1 MKRTPKQDQIQEQV
15 EPILEKLERIEGQ
28 GRSRYEIFS
37 DWVDLMLYSLE
48 GNDESYL
55 EIVEKYNNG
64 LSQGRRPIDLY
75 GQAFGELKRGLTE
88 TNIDLLGVVYEKF
101 GMDSDSFG
109 QYFTPHNIC
118 DMKAAMI
125 LDIDETRESIL
136 TIADPASGSGRLLI
150 SVVQKIPSGVDS
162 VFYAQDKDSDCAKMT
177 ALNMYFFDM
186 DGYAV
191 HGDSLKTEKYRVWQ
205 IRSTTRSSMIREL
218 EKNEFPEMDRGA
230 LEEN

>member
-1 MKRTPKQDQIQEQV
+1 MKRTPKQGQIQEQV
-15 EPILEKLERIEGQ
+15 EPILDKLERIEGQ
-28 GRSRYEIFS
+28 GLSRYEIFS

-55 EIVEKYNNG
+55 EIVEKYDNG
-64 LSQGRRPIDLY
+64 QPQGRRPIDLY
-75 GQAFGELKRGLTE
+75 GQAFGELKRGLAE
-88 TNIDLLGVVYEKF
+88 TNIDLLGVVYEKI
-101 GMDSDSFG
+101 GMDSNSFG

-118 DMKAAMI
+118 DTKAAMI

-150 SVVQKIPSGVDS
+150 SVAQKIPSGVDS

-177 ALNMYFFDM
+177 ALNIYFFDM

-205 IRSTTRSSMIREL
+205 IRSTTHSSMIREL
-218 EKNEFPEMDRGA
+218 GKNEFSEMDRRA

>member
-1 MKRTPKQDQIQEQV
+1 MERTPKHDQIQEQV
-15 EPILEKLERIEGQ
+15 EPILDKLERIESQ
-28 GRSRYEIFS
+28 GLSRYEIFS

-55 EIVEKYNNG
+55 EIVEKYDNDQP
-64 LSQGRRPIDLY
+64 QGRRPVDLY
-75 GQAFGELKRGLTE
+75 VQAFGELQRGLVE
-88 TNIDLLGVVYEKF
+88 SNRDLLGVVYEEL
-101 GMDSDSFG
+101 GMDSNSFG

-118 DMKAAMI
+118 DTKAAMI
-125 LDIDETRESIL
+125 VDVDETRDSVL

-150 SVVQKIPSGVDS
+150 SVAQKIPSGVDA

-191 HGDSLKTEKYRVWQ
+191 QGDSLKTEKYRVWQ
-205 IRSTTRSSMIREL
+205 IRSTMHSGMIREL
-218 EKNEFPEMDRGA
+218 GKNEFPEMDHGA